1 MILKKP
7 YALLIK
13 NFRKIHILL
22 TILSVLIVIETNKI
36 AGFFRAY
43 TANNYSVTVTDDLVS
58 TTINPWIYVLILVT
72 IGILVAIFV
81 LLKNKKKPT
90 KMYFFTILYYVIL
103 LIFIIIAAFLIGSL
117 SKGLWA
123 TANARTY
130 RDFANLVY
138 YPSLIFPVLLG
149 LRGLG
154 FNVKQFNF
162 KSDLKE
168 LEITEKDS
176 EEIELNLNFQT
187 YKAERTIRR
196 FIRELKYYYLEN
208 KRVFYIIGGVLVL
221 VLGFF
226 LYKNAEKLKYTY
238 KENKLFTYNNLS
250 INVKES
256 MITDL
261 DLQGNIIDKSKYYVV
276 IKFDVK
282 NNSNHDMRIDYD
294 NFKLYYGTK
303 YVYPKL
309 SVGNSFLDFGDPYMN
324 DVLPSGASRTYIMPY
339 EIDKKYKNR
348 NFKIVLYIGTSTK
361 SQDFLAKTA
370 TIKLK
375 PIEYTNVEN
384 VRTAN
389 LNEVV
394 SFSSSSLKN
403 SSLNIKSMLI
413 TNRYEYKYECGYKEN
428 MYECTDVVVADASYL
443 NRSALIVMDYD
454 LVLDKEVAAYQ
465 NINDASSFV
474 DYFMEL
480 EYRVGKTTKKVEV
493 KYANPP
499 RDIDKLIIQTDGNI
513 VNASSIRLLVTIR
526 NRSYTIKLK

>member
-22 TILSVLIVIETNKI
+22 TILSVFIVIETGKI
-36 AGFFRAY
+36 VSFFRDY
-43 TANNYSVTVTDDLVS
+43 TLNNYSVTVTDNLVS
-58 TTINPWIYVLILVT
+58 STINPWIYVLILAT
-72 IGILVAIFV
+72 IGILIAIYI

-103 LIFIIIAAFLIGSL
+103 LVFILIAAFLIASL
-117 SKGLWA
+117 SKGLWS

-130 RDFANLVY
+130 RDFANLIY
-138 YPSLIFPVLLG
+138 YPGFVFPLLLG

-168 LEITEKDS
+168 MEITEKDS

-196 FIRELKYYYLEN
+196 FIREFKYYYLEN
-208 KRVFYIIGGVLVL
+208 KRVFYIVAGVLVL
-221 VLGFF
+221 VFGFF
-226 LYKNAEKLKYTY
+226 IYKNAEKLKYTY
-238 KENKLFTYNNLS
+238 KENKSFVYNNLS
-250 INVKES
+250 INVLES
-256 MITDL
+256 IITDL
-261 DLQGNIIDKSKYYVV
+261 DLQGNIIDKDKYYVV

-413 TNRYEYKYECGYKEN
+413 TNRYEYKYDCGYKEN
-428 MYECTDVVVADASYL
+428 MYECTDVIVADASYL

-480 EYRVGKTTKKVEV
+480 EYRVGKTTKRVKV